1 MFAMWRL
8 HYAPLVIIQC
18 VVIWSAEQRSQLSK
32 SRVPSVC
39 RPKSSRSPQGKRP
52 VARDPRP
59 GTAMRWGSTSGS
71 STCTVLLRPWSRS
84 YPPVKYGYSLVLRTT
99 ILGQANYICCSPGWK
114 SNVILE
120 WSLVLQRELFTR
132 PAILF
137 ILGFE
142 AESSTG
148 SFLSFSFAWSS
159 EFKLAIYLPPSF
171 GLSTVLAGRT
181 KWRLGPVM
189 VVMVTVHLFNRFI
202 RAEACVKVKVL
213 VSTNHA
219 WNTWN
224 AMSYT

>member
-120 WSLVLQRELFTR
+120 WSLVLQRERVERHIYTSR
-132 PAILF
+132 PATGAINPVVYSKWWY
-137 ILGFE
+137 IDGFHSIFSLWQLE
-142 AESSTG
+142 GKESCDVDSDQSVG
-148 SFLSFSFAWSS
+148 S
-159 EFKLAIYLPPSF
+159 
-171 GLSTVLAGRT
+171 
-181 KWRLGPVM
+181 M
-189 VVMVTVHLFNRFI
+189 M
-202 RAEACVKVKVL
+202 
-213 VSTNHA
+213 
-219 WNTWN
+219 
-224 AMSYT
+224 M